1 MRCATCA
8 FSFDILKTDAQFSR
22 RIDQM
27 ADNQVLVSAFL
38 AIARQFDML
47 VVAQG
52 VESLTEADWLRAL
65 GVDCL
70 QGFVFGAPAA
80 LPRTNPPD

>member
-1 MRCATCA
+1 
-8 FSFDILKTDAQFSR
+8 
-22 RIDQM
+22 M
-27 ADNQVLVSAFL
+27 ADNQVLVSAVL

-52 VESLTEADWLRAL
+52 VDSLTEADWLRAL